1 MRRLGCILIIMGIL
15 AGLTGCSSW
24 VQNEYLSLSPHVE
37 QVIPSTEPE
46 QEETPPTVSGR
57 NQLRG
62 TILSFIRNWTEHGVI
77 LVKNYDGDISADL
90 TETLDYI
97 KNEDPI
103 GAYAVDFADAELEGD
118 GHQGRVQV
126 NLVFRRSAAEIDSI
140 VTVSG
145 NNGAYSKIQKVL
157 STYDTYMTLR
167 VRNYQETD
175 FSAYIWDY
183 CIKHPDQ
190 VLAIPEISAEVYPKE
205 GDTRILELH
214 FSYPGTREEMRDM
227 QNSLSTILTSASAY
241 IRSGADEGE
250 KAALLYRF
258 LTTRFDYT
266 VEEEEPT
273 APAYQLLCNGVAH
286 SLSFASVFYAES
298 TAAKLNCQLV
308 TGQRNQQSYYWN
320 LLRVGDSYFYVDPMR
335 SITNGERELRLLT
348 SEELL
353 KEGYTWDLTAYPA
366 TPVYAPQ
373 EATEATQEATEA
385 TQEPTEA
392 SSGAEEGT
400 SP

>member
-1 MRRLGCILIIMGIL
+1 MRKLVFFVIILGLL
-15 AGLTGCSSW
+15 AGLTACDTW
-24 VQNEYLSLSPHVE
+24 VKDDYLSMSPHVE
-37 QVIPSTEPE
+37 QSVPPTEPT
-46 QEETPPTVSGR
+46 EEELPPVVTGR
-57 NQLRG
+57 NELRG

-90 TETLDYI
+90 TETLHYI

-118 GHQGRVQV
+118 GRQGSIQV

-157 STYDTYMTLR
+157 AAYDTALTLR

-183 CIKHPDQ
+183 CVKHPDQ
-190 VLAIPEISAEVYPKE
+190 VLVIPEISAEVYPQE
-205 GDTRILELH
+205 GETRILELH
-214 FSYPGTREEMRDM
+214 FSYPGNREDMRAM
-227 QNSLSTILTSASAY
+227 QNSLSTILSSASAY
-241 IRSGADEGE
+241 IRSGQDEAE
-250 KAALLYRF
+250 KASLLYRF
-258 LTTRFDYT
+258 LCTRFDYA

-286 SLSFASVFYAES
+286 SLSFASVFYAECS
-298 TAAKLNCQLV
+298 TANLNCQMV
-308 TGQRNQQSYYWN
+308 TGTRNRQTYYWN
-320 LLRVGDSYFYVDPMR
+320 LLRVGEQYYYVDLMR
-335 SITNGERELRLLT
+335 SITNGETEIHLLT

-353 KEGYTWDLTAYPA
+353 EEGYFWDLSAYPA
-366 TPVYAPQ
+366 TPAYTVTEPS
-373 EATEATQEATEA
+373 EGEETATEVVEIVTEE
-385 TQEPTEA
+385 TV
-392 SSGAEEGT
+392 S
-400 SP
+400 